1 MTFETKFL
9 TSAQMIEARI
19 DDLLPDSQIA
29 AASRFESQLANAMR
43 YGVLNGGKRL
53 RPFLVLEAA
62 ALFDVPAA
70 QALNAACALELVHCY
85 SLVHDDLPAMDDD
98 DLRRGQPTVHK
109 KFDEATAI
117 LVGDSLLTLAFEIL
131 GRDETHS
138 SAGVRGALVL
148 GLARA
153 AGYQGMAGGQAL
165 DLEGE
170 GWTSLSMDE
179 ILTVQALKTG
189 ALIRYSLEAGA
200 LLGGANLDE
209 RLALKRYG
217 SAIGLAFQ
225 IADDLLDV
233 EGDAGKLGKAVGK
246 DADLGKK
253 TVLSHLGVSG
263 ARRRLVE
270 LEDEAISALDIF
282 GDRAETLRASAR
294 FVIKRDR

>member
-9 TSAQMIEARI
+9 TSAQLIEERI
-19 DDLLPDSQIA
+19 GDLLPNAQSA
-29 AASRFESQLANAMR
+29 AATRFESQLVNAMR

-62 ALFDVPAA
+62 ALFDVAA
-70 QALNAACALELVHCY
+70 SQALNAACAIEFVHCY

-98 DLRRGQPTVHK
+98 DMRRGQPTVHK

-117 LVGDSLLTLAFEIL
+117 LVGDSLLTLAFEIV

-138 SAGVRGALVL
+138 SADVRIALVL

-179 ILTVQALKTG
+179 ILTIQSLKTG

-200 LLGGANLDE
+200 LLGEAKPDE
-209 RLALKRYG
+209 RSALTRYG
-217 SAIGLAFQ
+217 NAIGLAFQ

-233 EGDAGKLGKAVGK
+233 EGDEAKLGKAVGK

-263 ARRRLVE
+263 ARRRLAE
-270 LEDEAISALDIF
+270 LEDEAIAALDIF
-282 GDRAETLRASAR
+282 GLRAEMLRDAAR
-294 FVIKRDR
+294 FIIKRDR